1 MEQIVIIKADGT
13 KIPLFSRKNASC
25 VSKAAQKTALLS
37 EDIVSISLTSAVPLN
52 FGIGDHILLYGKPY
66 KLNQLPEPTKE
77 GERRYT
83 YDLKLEGLQY
93 DLIDAHY
100 HLPED
105 AYGETYYS
113 DLAGHLQVLMWNIN
127 RIFPGKWVLGEYPEN
142 TEYKNITNSGK
153 NCLQV
158 VQELCSNYGV
168 EFEITTDGKKYTLNF
183 KAKVGITHTFTL
195 KYGRGLGL
203 YKLQRKNVNN
213 SGIVTRLFVYGGT
226 ENLRSNY
233 GHTRLCLPGTTR
245 LTSYI
250 DDENAIALYG
260 VKEGEKVYD
269 IKPQRV
275 GTVTALGADV
285 ITFADNTMFDLNAKE
300 PDGKTTKYLI
310 GDTSAKIKFESGG
323 LAGYEFDMHSYDHAT
338 KTFVINKFQDENGTV
353 FPSETSAAFQIAV
366 GDKYS
371 ISDIRLPDEYIEK
384 AEEDLEEE
392 GSKYLPTVSQP
403 QVSYKLELT
412 EGFFIKMWGKDIE
425 TEVLHVGDFIK
436 VEDEQIGVN
445 KAVRITQIERDL
457 LKPHSYDITLS
468 DTVTKTTTVRVWN
481 ELQEIDEIIKI
492 NKLADPAKARRR
504 WKATQELLSMVF
516 DPEGDYYSEKI
527 KPLSIETQ
535 MLSVGAKS
543 TQFTLQNI
551 IFQPNYGG
559 DANTLYVS
567 NGTLVHYAIDPDGLK
582 YWALEGATFSGLTPA
597 AAFYIY
603 ARCPING
610 DTGNIIL
617 TEGART
623 VDGEAGYYNFL
634 IGVLNSVVTDAG
646 GKNPGRLV
654 SLTYGSSTINGR
666 FIRTGRIESSGGGKC
681 YFDLDNDE
689 IGGVIKFVKNDGTI
703 VNVTDVD
710 DKANEVK
717 DYINDTLPGILNE
730 MQSQLDGRIEQFFE
744 EYDPT
749 TSNAPAKNWNTT
761 QLKDEHLG
769 DLFYNTKT
777 GKVFRWVK
785 NGNTYSWQ
793 ELQDSEVAQALAL
806 ANDALKLAGTKRRI
820 FVSTPTTP
828 YDVGDLWVQG
838 STGDIMRC
846 RTARASGSYNA
857 ADWVKACKY
866 TDDSG
871 LTNFINNNFNPTV
884 NDLTNQI
891 DGKIESWFQTSD
903 PASAWTTTALKKKHV
918 GDMWY
923 SSTTK
928 LLKRYSSSY
937 AWVTIEDQKAI
948 DAYEAASKAQ
958 DTADGKRRVF
968 VSTPRP
974 PYDIGDLWLT
984 GGKTDGLLKRCI
996 RARTSGSYVA
1006 NDWVEAV
1013 YYDNTQTVID
1023 GGIVTAGTVQLAG
1036 NDQSIKAG
1044 ITGNGTAESSVRFW
1058 AGASYGNRTTAPY
1071 RVLQDGSFIATKGT
1085 ITGTIYANAGTIGGF
1100 AIASGRIGVASSSG
1114 ATSGSGFSL
1123 YGSFIK
1129 FSDSYRWA
1137 SIGTNVLPASTGVV
1151 GVGRFTN
1158 STPNS
1163 YGTNYGILINVS
1175 GAQQN
1180 IGIVSNGAIV
1190 CNSYVVD
1197 YGIAKLTPSI
1207 NNCLVPG
1214 DATKPTLFK
1223 LMPRFIYS
1231 NSGIG
1236 LPRRDSICTVLGISN
1251 TTAFAVRVVI
1261 ICDRTSTQ
1269 TGYVCGRNTF
1279 VKNSSGGNAMNSNYY
1294 PYMMDNNGNNN
1305 TNKWNMAK
1313 GDIREFLLV
1322 WDGSSGYYAYLL
1334 NIRE

>member
-1 MEQIVIIKADGT
+1 MEQIIIKKPDGT
-13 KIPLFSRKNASC
+13 EIPLFSRKNVSS
-25 VSKAAQKTALLS
+25 VSKANQKTALLS
-37 EDIVSISLTSAVPLN
+37 DDVVSITVSSALPLDLD
-52 FGIGDHILLYGKPY
+52 IGCVLILYGKPY
-66 KLNQLPEPTKE
+66 KLNQLPEPAKE

-83 YDLKLEGLQY
+83 YELRFEGLQY
-93 DLIDAHY
+93 DLIDVHY

-127 RIFPGKWVLGEYPEN
+127 RIFPGKWVLGTYPEN

-158 VQELCSNYGV
+158 AQELCRDYGV
-168 EFEITTDGKKYTLNF
+168 EFEITTDGTTYTLNI
-183 KAKVGITHTFTL
+183 KEKVGITHTFTL
-195 KYGRGLGL
+195 RYGRGKGL
-203 YKLQRKNVNN
+203 YRLERKNVNN
-213 SGIVTRLFVYGGT
+213 AGIVTRLYVYGGT
-226 ENLRSNY
+226 ENLGRNY

-250 DDENAIALYG
+250 EDEAAIALYG
-260 VKEGEKVYD
+260 VKEGEKTYD

-275 GTVTALGADV
+275 GTVTALGEDV
-285 ITFADNTMFDLNAKE
+285 ITFADSTMFDLNAKDT
-300 PDGKTTKYLI
+300 DGKSTKYLI
-310 GDTSAKIKFESGG
+310 DGTSAKIKFESGG
-323 LAGYEFDMHSYDHAT
+323 LAGYEFDLHSYDHAT
-338 KTFVINKFQDENGTV
+338 KTFVINKFQDENGSV

-371 ISDIRLPDEYIEK
+371 ISDIQLPDEYIDE
-384 AEEDLEEE
+384 AEEELEEE

-412 EGFFIKMWGKDIE
+412 EGFFTSLFGDEVE
-425 TEVLHVGDFIK
+425 TEILHVGDFIPI
-436 VEDEQIGVN
+436 EDAQIGVN

-468 DTVTKTTTVRVWN
+468 DTITKTTTVRVWN
-481 ELQEIDEIIKI
+481 ELQEINEVIQI

-504 WKATQELLSMVF
+504 WKATQELLNMVF

-551 IFQPNYGG
+551 TFQPNYGG
-559 DANTLYVS
+559 NANTLYVS
-567 NGTLVHYAIDPDGLK
+567 NGLLVHYAIDPDGLK
-582 YWALEGATFSGLTPA
+582 YWVLEGATYSGLTSGTA
-597 AAFYIY
+597 YYIY
-603 ARCPING
+603 AKCPTNG
-610 DTGNIIL
+610 TAGNIIL
-617 TEGART
+617 SETAKT
-623 VDGEAGYYNFL
+623 VDSEAGYYNFL
-634 IGVLNSVVTDAG
+634 IGVLNSVVTDEG

-666 FIRTGRIESSGGGKC
+666 FIRTGRIESNAGSC
-681 YFDLDNDE
+681 YFDLDNNE
-689 IGGVIKFVKNDGTI
+689 IGGVIKFVKNDGSTG
-703 VNVTDVD
+703 NVSDVD
-710 DKANEVK
+710 DKADEVK
-717 DYINDTLPGILNE
+717 DYINNTLPGILNE
-730 MQSQLDGRIEQFFE
+730 MQSQLDGQIEQFFY

-749 TSNAPAKNWNTT
+749 TSNAPAKDWTTT
-761 QLKDEHLG
+761 QLKEEHLG
-769 DLFYNTKT
+769 DLFYNTAT

-793 ELQDSEVAQALAL
+793 ELQNSEVAQALAL
-806 ANDALKLAGTKRRI
+806 ANDALALARTKRRI

-846 RTARASGSYNA
+846 RTARASGNYNA

-871 LTNFINNNFNPTV
+871 LTNFINNSFNPKVT
-884 NDLTNQI
+884 DLTNQI

-903 PASAWTTTALKKKHV
+903 PSSAWTTTALKKKHV

-937 AWVTIEDQKAI
+937 AWTTIEDQKAI

-968 VSTPRP
+968 VSTPKP

-996 RARTSGSYVA
+996 TARASGSYIA

-1013 YYDNTQTVID
+1013 YYDNTKTTID

-1044 ITGNGTAESSVRFW
+1044 ITGEGTADTSVRFW
-1058 AGASYGNRTTAPY
+1058 AGASKSNRATAPY
-1071 RVLQDGSFIATKGT
+1071 RVLQDGSFVATKGT

-1114 ATSGSGFSL
+1114 ATTGSGFSL
-1123 YGSFIK
+1123 YSSFIK

-1137 SIGTNVLPASTGVV
+1137 SIGTNVLPSSTGIV

-1158 STPNS
+1158 NTPNY

-1175 GAQQN
+1175 GANTN

-1190 CNSYVVD
+1190 SNSYIVD
-1197 YGIAKLTPSI
+1197 YGIAKLTPSS
-1207 NNCLVPG
+1207 NNCLIPG

-1251 TTAFAVRVVI
+1251 STAFAVRIVI

-1269 TGYVCGRNTF
+1269 TGYVCGRNQF
-1279 VKNSSGGNAMNSNYY
+1279 VKNSSGGNAMDSNYY
-1294 PYMMDNNGNNN
+1294 PYMLDNNGNNN
-1305 TNKWNMAK
+1305 MNKWNMAK

-1322 WDGSSGYYAYLL
+1322 WDGSSSYYAYVLAM
-1334 NIRE
+1334 RE

>member
-226 ENLRSNY
+226 ENLRRNY

-250 DDENAIALYG
+250 EDEAAIALYG
-260 VKEGEKVYD
+260 VKEGEKTYD

-285 ITFADNTMFDLNAKE
+285 ITFADSTMFDLNAKDA
-300 PDGKTTKYLI
+300 DGKSTKYLI
-310 GDTSAKIKFESGG
+310 DGTSAKIKFESGG
-323 LAGYEFDMHSYDHAT
+323 LAGYEFDLRSYDHAT
-338 KTFVINKFQDENGTV
+338 KTFVINKFQDENGSV
-353 FPSETSAAFQIAV
+353 FPSETSEAFQIAV
-366 GDKYS
+366 GNKYS
-371 ISDIRLPDEYIEK
+371 ISDIQLPDEYIDK
-384 AEEDLEEE
+384 AEEELEEE

-412 EGFFIKMWGKDIE
+412 EGFFTSLFGDEVE
-425 TEVLHVGDFIK
+425 TEILHVGDFIPIQ
-436 VEDEQIGVN
+436 DEQIGVN

-481 ELQEIDEIIKI
+481 ELQEINEVIQI

-504 WKATQELLSMVF
+504 WKATQELLNMVF

-551 IFQPNYGG
+551 TFQPNYGG
-559 DANTLYVS
+559 NANTLYVS
-567 NGTLVHYAIDPDGLK
+567 NGLLVHYAIDPDGLK
-582 YWALEGATFSGLTPA
+582 YWILEGATYSGLTSGTA
-597 AAFYIY
+597 YYIY
-603 ARCPING
+603 AKCPTNG
-610 DTGNIIL
+610 TAGNIIL
-617 TEGART
+617 SETAKT
-623 VDGEAGYYNFL
+623 VDSEAGYYNFL
-634 IGVLNSVVTDAG
+634 IGVLNSVVTDEG

-666 FIRTGRIESSGGGKC
+666 FIRTGRIESNAGSC
-681 YFDLDNDE
+681 YFDLDNNE
-689 IGGVIKFVKNDGTI
+689 IGGVIKFVKNDGSTG
-703 VNVTDVD
+703 NVSDVD
-710 DKANEVK
+710 DKADEVK
-717 DYINDTLPGILNE
+717 DYINNTLPGILNE
-730 MQSQLDGRIEQFFE
+730 MQSQLDGQIEQFFY

-749 TSNAPAKNWNTT
+749 TSNAPAKDWTTT
-761 QLKDEHLG
+761 QLKEEHLG
-769 DLFYNTKT
+769 DLFYNTAT

-846 RTARASGSYNA
+846 RTARTSGNYNA

-871 LTNFINNNFNPTV
+871 LTNFINTNFTPTV

-903 PASAWTTTALKKKHV
+903 PSSAWTTTALKKKHV

-928 LLKRYSSSY
+928 LLKRYNSSY
-937 AWVTIEDQKAI
+937 AWTTIEDQKAI

-984 GGKTDGLLKRCI
+984 GGKADGILKRCI
-996 RARTSGSYVA
+996 RARTSGSYIA

-1058 AGASYGNRTTAPY
+1058 AGASYGNRNTAPY
-1071 RVLQDGSFIATKGT
+1071 RVLQDGSFVATKGT

-1114 ATSGSGFSL
+1114 ATTGSGFSL
-1123 YGSFIK
+1123 YSSFIK

-1137 SIGTNVLPASTGVV
+1137 SIGTNVLPSSTGIV

-1158 STPNS
+1158 NTPNY

-1175 GAQQN
+1175 GANTN

-1190 CNSYVVD
+1190 SNSYIVD
-1197 YGIAKLTPSI
+1197 YGIAKLTPSS

-1251 TTAFAVRVVI
+1251 STAFAVRIVI

-1269 TGYVCGRNTF
+1269 TGYVCGRNRF
-1279 VKNSSGGNAMNSNYY
+1279 VKNSSGGNAMDSNYY
-1294 PYMMDNNGNNN
+1294 PYRMGNNAD
-1305 TNKWNMAK
+1305 TDMGKWNMAK

>member
-481 ELQEIDEIIKI
+481 ELQEIDEIIRI
-492 NKLADPAKARRR
+492 NNLADPAKARRR
-504 WKATQELLSMVF
+504 WKATQELLNMVF

-617 TEGART
+617 VEGART
-623 VDGEAGYYNFL
+623 VDVEAGYYNFL
-634 IGVLNSVVTDAG
+634 VGVLNSVVTDAG

-654 SLTYGSSTINGR
+654 SLTYGSSTVNGR

-717 DYINDTLPGILNE
+717 DYINNTLPGILNE
-730 MQSQLDGRIEQFFE
+730 MQSQLDGQIEQFFE

-761 QLKDEHLG
+761 QLKDEHLS

-828 YDVGDLWVQG
+828 YDVGDLW
-838 STGDIMRC
+838 
-846 RTARASGSYNA
+846 
-857 ADWVKACKY
+857 
-866 TDDSG
+866 
-871 LTNFINNNFNPTV
+871 
-884 NDLTNQI
+884 
-891 DGKIESWFQTSD
+891 
-903 PASAWTTTALKKKHV
+903 
-918 GDMWY
+918 
-923 SSTTK
+923 
-928 LLKRYSSSY
+928 
-937 AWVTIEDQKAI
+937 
-948 DAYEAASKAQ
+948 
-958 DTADGKRRVF
+958 
-968 VSTPRP
+968 
-974 PYDIGDLWLT
+974 LT
-984 GGKTDGLLKRCI
+984 GGKADGILKRCI
-996 RARTSGSYVA
+996 RARTSGSYIA

-1058 AGASYGNRTTAPY
+1058 AGASYGNRNTAPY
-1071 RVLQDGSFIATKGT
+1071 RVLQDGSFVATKGT

-1114 ATSGSGFSL
+1114 ATTGSGFSL
-1123 YGSFIK
+1123 YSSFIK

-1137 SIGTNVLPASTGVV
+1137 SIGTNVLPSSTGIV

-1158 STPNS
+1158 NTPNS
-1163 YGTNYGILINVS
+1163 FGTNYGILINVS
-1175 GAQQN
+1175 GANTN
-1180 IGIVSNGAIV
+1180 IGIISNGAIV
-1190 CNSYVVD
+1190 SNSYIVD
-1197 YGIAKLTPSI
+1197 YGIAKLTPSS

-1251 TTAFAVRVVI
+1251 STAFAVRIVI

-1269 TGYVCGRNTF
+1269 NGYIIGRNTTI
-1279 VKNSSGGNAMNSNYY
+1279 SGMNTNYY
-1294 PYMMDNNGNNN
+1294 PYLMDNNASNN
-1305 TNKWNMAK
+1305 TGKQGIGN
-1313 GDIREFLLV
+1313 GDIREYLLV
-1322 WDGSSGYYAYLL
+1322 WDGSSNYYAYLL
-1334 NIRE
+1334 NHRN

>member
-1 MEQIVIIKADGT
+1 MEQIIIKKPDGT
-13 KIPLFSRKNASC
+13 EIPLFSRKNVSS
-25 VSKAAQKTALLS
+25 VSKANQKTALLS
-37 EDIVSISLTSAVPLN
+37 DDVVSITVSSALPLDLD
-52 FGIGDHILLYGKPY
+52 IGCVLILYGKPY
-66 KLNQLPEPTKE
+66 KLNQLPEPAKE

-83 YDLKLEGLQY
+83 YELRFEGLQY
-93 DLIDAHY
+93 DLIDVHY

-127 RIFPGKWVLGEYPEN
+127 RIFPGKWVLGTYPEN

-158 VQELCSNYGV
+158 AQELCSDYGV
-168 EFEITTDGKKYTLNF
+168 EFEITTDGTTYTLNI
-183 KAKVGITHTFTL
+183 KEKVGITHTFTL
-195 KYGRGLGL
+195 RYGRGKGL
-203 YKLQRKNVNN
+203 YRLERKNVNN
-213 SGIVTRLFVYGGT
+213 AGIVTRLYVYGGT
-226 ENLRSNY
+226 ENLGRNY

-250 DDENAIALYG
+250 EDEAAIALYG
-260 VKEGEKVYD
+260 VKEGEKTYD

-285 ITFADNTMFDLNAKE
+285 ITFADSTMFDLNAKDA
-300 PDGKTTKYLI
+300 DGKSTKYLI
-310 GDTSAKIKFESGG
+310 DGTSAKIKFESGG
-323 LAGYEFDMHSYDHAT
+323 LAGYEFDLHSYDHAT
-338 KTFVINKFQDENGTV
+338 KTFVINKFQDENGSV
-353 FPSETSAAFQIAV
+353 FPSETSEAFQIAV
-366 GDKYS
+366 GNKYS

-412 EGFFIKMWGKDIE
+412 EGFFTSLFGDEVE
-425 TEVLHVGDFIK
+425 TEILHVGDFIPI
-436 VEDEQIGVN
+436 EDEQIGVN

-468 DTVTKTTTVRVWN
+468 DTITKTTTVRVWN
-481 ELQEIDEIIKI
+481 ELQEINEVIQI

-504 WKATQELLSMVF
+504 WKATQELLNMVF

-551 IFQPNYGG
+551 TFQPNYGG
-559 DANTLYVS
+559 NANTLYVS
-567 NGTLVHYAIDPDGLK
+567 NGLLVHYAIDPDGLK
-582 YWALEGATFSGLTPA
+582 YWVLESATYSGLTSGTA
-597 AAFYIY
+597 YYIY
-603 ARCPING
+603 AKCPTNG
-610 DTGNIIL
+610 TAGNIIL
-617 TEGART
+617 SETAKT
-623 VDGEAGYYNFL
+623 VDSEAGYYNFL
-634 IGVLNSVVTDAG
+634 IGVLNSVVTDEG

-666 FIRTGRIESSGGGKC
+666 FIRTGRIESNAGSC
-681 YFDLDNDE
+681 YFDLDNNE
-689 IGGVIKFVKNDGTI
+689 IGGVIKFVKNDGSTG
-703 VNVTDVD
+703 NVSDVD
-710 DKANEVK
+710 DKADEVK
-717 DYINDTLPGILNE
+717 DYINNTLPGILNE
-730 MQSQLDGRIEQFFE
+730 MQSQLDGQIEQFFYE
-744 EYDPT
+744 NDPT
-749 TSNAPAKNWNTT
+749 TSNAPAKDWTTT
-761 QLKDEHLG
+761 QLKEEHLG
-769 DLFYNTKT
+769 DLFYNTAT

-785 NGNTYSWQ
+785 NGNVYSWQ

-806 ANDALKLAGTKRRI
+806 ANDALALARTKRRI

-846 RTARASGSYNA
+846 RTARASGNYNA

-871 LTNFINNNFNPTV
+871 LTNFINNSFNPKVT
-884 NDLTNQI
+884 DLTNQI

-937 AWVTIEDQKAI
+937 AWTTIEDQKAI

-984 GGKTDGLLKRCI
+984 GGKADGILKRCI
-996 RARTSGSYVA
+996 RARTSGSYIA

-1058 AGASYGNRTTAPY
+1058 AGASYGNRNTAPY
-1071 RVLQDGSFIATKGT
+1071 RVLQDGSFVATKGT

-1114 ATSGSGFSL
+1114 ATTGSGFSL
-1123 YGSFIK
+1123 YSSFIK
-1129 FSDSYRWA
+1129 FSDSDRWA
-1137 SIGTNVLPASTGVV
+1137 SIGTNVLPSSTGIV

-1163 YGTNYGILINVS
+1163 YGTNYGILIKVS
-1175 GAQQN
+1175 GANTN

-1190 CNSYVVD
+1190 SNSYIVD
-1197 YGIAKLTPSI
+1197 YGIAKLTPSA
-1207 NNCLVPG
+1207 NNCIIPG

-1236 LPRRDSICTVLGISN
+1236 LPRRDSICTVLGINN

-1279 VKNSSGGNAMNSNYY
+1279 VKNSSGGDAMNSNYY

-1305 TNKWNMAK
+1305 TNKWNMAN

-1322 WDGSSGYYAYLL
+1322 WDGSSSYYAYCLSV
-1334 NIRE
+1334 RE

>member
-1 MEQIVIIKADGT
+1 MEQIIIKKPDGT
-13 KIPLFSRKNASC
+13 EIPLFSRKNVSS
-25 VSKAAQKTALLS
+25 VSKANQKTALLS
-37 EDIVSISLTSAVPLN
+37 DDVVSITVSSALPLDLD
-52 FGIGDHILLYGKPY
+52 IGCVLILYGKPY

-83 YDLKLEGLQY
+83 YELRFEGLQY
-93 DLIDAHY
+93 DLIDVHY

-127 RIFPGKWVLGEYPEN
+127 RIFPGKWVLGTYPEN

-158 VQELCSNYGV
+158 AQELCSDYGV
-168 EFEITTDGKKYTLNF
+168 EFEITTDGTTYTLNI
-183 KAKVGITHTFTL
+183 KEKVGITHTFTL
-195 KYGRGLGL
+195 RYGRGKGL
-203 YKLQRKNVNN
+203 YRLERKNVNN
-213 SGIVTRLFVYGGT
+213 AGIVTRLYVYGGT
-226 ENLRSNY
+226 ENLGRNY

-250 DDENAIALYG
+250 EDEAAIALYG
-260 VKEGEKVYD
+260 VKEGEKTYD

-285 ITFADNTMFDLNAKE
+285 ITFADSTMFDLNAKDV
-300 PDGKTTKYLI
+300 DGKSTKYLI
-310 GDTSAKIKFESGG
+310 DGTSAKIKFESGG
-323 LAGYEFDMHSYDHAT
+323 LAGYEFDLHSYDHAT
-338 KTFVINKFQDENGTV
+338 KTFVINKFQDENGSV

-371 ISDIRLPDEYIEK
+371 ISDIQLPDEYIDE
-384 AEEDLEEE
+384 AEEELEEE

-412 EGFFIKMWGKDIE
+412 EGFFTSLFGDEVE
-425 TEVLHVGDFIK
+425 TKILHVGDFIPI
-436 VEDEQIGVN
+436 EDEQIGVN

-468 DTVTKTTTVRVWN
+468 DTITKTTTVRVWN
-481 ELQEIDEIIKI
+481 ELQEINEVIQI

-504 WKATQELLSMVF
+504 WKATQELLNMVF

-551 IFQPNYGG
+551 TFQPNYGG
-559 DANTLYVS
+559 NANTLYVS
-567 NGTLVHYAIDPDGLK
+567 NGLLVHYAIDPDGLK
-582 YWALEGATFSGLTPA
+582 YWVLEGATYSGLTSGTA
-597 AAFYIY
+597 YYIY
-603 ARCPING
+603 AKCPTNG
-610 DTGNIIL
+610 TAGNIIL
-617 TEGART
+617 SETAKT
-623 VDGEAGYYNFL
+623 VDSEAGYYNFL
-634 IGVLNSVVTDAG
+634 IGVLNSVVTDEG

-666 FIRTGRIESSGGGKC
+666 FIRTGRIESNAGSC
-681 YFDLDNDE
+681 YFDLDNNE
-689 IGGVIKFVKNDGTI
+689 IGGVIKFVKNDGSTG
-703 VNVTDVD
+703 NVSDVD
-710 DKANEVK
+710 DKADEVK
-717 DYINDTLPGILNE
+717 DYINNTLPGILNE
-730 MQSQLDGRIEQFFE
+730 MQSQLDGQIEQFFYE
-744 EYDPT
+744 NDPT
-749 TSNAPAKNWNTT
+749 TSNAPAKDWTTT
-761 QLKDEHLG
+761 QLKEEHLG
-769 DLFYNTKT
+769 DLFYNTAT
-777 GKVFRWVK
+777 GTVFRWVK
-785 NGNTYSWQ
+785 NGNVYSWQ

-806 ANDALKLAGTKRRI
+806 ANDALALARTKRRI

-846 RTARASGSYNA
+846 RTARASGNYNA

-866 TDDSG
+866 TDDSR
-871 LTNFINNNFNPTV
+871 LTNFINNSFNPKVT
-884 NDLTNQI
+884 DLTNQI

-937 AWVTIEDQKAI
+937 AWTTIEDQKAI

-968 VSTPRP
+968 VSTPKP

-996 RARTSGSYVA
+996 TARASGSYVA

-1013 YYDNTQTVID
+1013 YYDNTKTTID

-1044 ITGNGTAESSVRFW
+1044 ITGEGTADTSVRFW
-1058 AGASYGNRTTAPY
+1058 AGASKSNRATAPY
-1071 RVLQDGSFIATKGT
+1071 RVLQDGSFVATKGT

-1114 ATSGSGFSL
+1114 ATTGSGFSL
-1123 YGSFIK
+1123 YSSFIK

-1137 SIGTNVLPASTGVV
+1137 SIGTNVLPFSTGII

-1158 STPNS
+1158 NTPHS
-1163 YGTNYGILINVS
+1163 FGTNYGILINVS
-1175 GAQQN
+1175 GANTN

-1190 CNSYVVD
+1190 CNSYAVD
-1197 YGIAKLTPSI
+1197 YGIAKLTPSV
-1207 NNCLVPG
+1207 NTCLIPG

-1231 NSGIG
+1231 NSGIV

-1251 TTAFAVRVVI
+1251 STAFAVRIVI

-1269 TGYVCGRNTF
+1269 TGYVCGRNQF
-1279 VKNSSGGNAMNSNYY
+1279 VKNSSGGNAMDSNYY
-1294 PYMMDNNGNNN
+1294 PYMLDNKGNNN
-1305 TNKWNMAK
+1305 MNKWNMAK

-1322 WDGSSGYYAYLL
+1322 WDGSSSYYAYVLAM
-1334 NIRE
+1334 RE

>member
-1 MEQIVIIKADGT
+1 
-13 KIPLFSRKNASC
+13 
-25 VSKAAQKTALLS
+25 
-37 EDIVSISLTSAVPLN
+37 
-52 FGIGDHILLYGKPY
+52 
-66 KLNQLPEPTKE
+66 
-77 GERRYT
+77 
-83 YDLKLEGLQY
+83 
-93 DLIDAHY
+93 
-100 HLPED
+100 
-105 AYGETYYS
+105 
-113 DLAGHLQVLMWNIN
+113 
-127 RIFPGKWVLGEYPEN
+127 
-142 TEYKNITNSGK
+142 
-153 NCLQV
+153 
-158 VQELCSNYGV
+158 
-168 EFEITTDGKKYTLNF
+168 
-183 KAKVGITHTFTL
+183 
-195 KYGRGLGL
+195 
-203 YKLQRKNVNN
+203 
-213 SGIVTRLFVYGGT
+213 
-226 ENLRSNY
+226 
-233 GHTRLCLPGTTR
+233 
-245 LTSYI
+245 
-250 DDENAIALYG
+250 
-260 VKEGEKVYD
+260 
-269 IKPQRV
+269 
-275 GTVTALGADV
+275 
-285 ITFADNTMFDLNAKE
+285 MFDLNAKE

-310 GDTSAKIKFESGG
+310 VDTSAKIKFESGG

-481 ELQEIDEIIKI
+481 ELQEIDEIIRI
-492 NKLADPAKARRR
+492 NNLADPAKARRR
-504 WKATQELLSMVF
+504 WKATQELLNMVF

-617 TEGART
+617 VEGART

-634 IGVLNSVVTDAG
+634 VGVLNSVVTDAG

-654 SLTYGSSTINGR
+654 SLTYGSSTVNGR

-717 DYINDTLPGILNE
+717 DYINNTLPGILNE
-730 MQSQLDGRIEQFFE
+730 MQSQLDGQIEQFFE

-846 RTARASGSYNA
+846 RTARSSGSYNA
-857 ADWVKACKY
+857 SDWVKACKY

-871 LTNFINNNFNPTV
+871 LTNFINNNFNPKV

-937 AWVTIEDQKAI
+937 AWTTIEDQKAI

-984 GGKTDGLLKRCI
+984 GGKADGILKRCI
-996 RARTSGSYVA
+996 RARTSGSYIA

-1058 AGASYGNRTTAPY
+1058 AGASYGNRNTAPY
-1071 RVLQDGSFIATKGT
+1071 RVLQDGSFVATKGT

-1114 ATSGSGFSL
+1114 ATTGSGFSL
-1123 YGSFIK
+1123 YSSFIK

-1137 SIGTNVLPASTGVV
+1137 SIGTNVLPSSTGIV

-1158 STPNS
+1158 NTPNPF
-1163 YGTNYGILINVS
+1163 GTNYGILINVS
-1175 GAQQN
+1175 GANTN

-1190 CNSYVVD
+1190 CNSYAVD
-1197 YGIAKLTPSI
+1197 YGIAKLTPSV
-1207 NNCLVPG
+1207 NTCLIPG
-1214 DATKPTLFK
+1214 DATKPTIFK

-1236 LPRRDSICTVLGISN
+1236 LPNRSSICTVLGISN
-1251 TTAFAVRVVI
+1251 TTAFAVRITI

-1269 TGYVCGRNTF
+1269 NGYIIGRNTTI
-1279 VKNSSGGNAMNSNYY
+1279 SGMNTNYY
-1294 PYMMDNNGNNN
+1294 PYLMDNNASNN
-1305 TNKWNMAK
+1305 TGKQEIGK
-1313 GDIREFLLV
+1313 GDIREYLLV
-1322 WDGSSGYYAYLL
+1322 WDGSSNYYAYLL
-1334 NIRE
+1334 NHRN

>member
-481 ELQEIDEIIKI
+481 ELQEIDEIIRI
-492 NKLADPAKARRR
+492 NNLADPAKARRR
-504 WKATQELLSMVF
+504 WKATQELLNMVF
-516 DPEGDYYSEKI
+516 DPEGDY
-527 KPLSIETQ
+527 
-535 MLSVGAKS
+535 
-543 TQFTLQNI
+543 
-551 IFQPNYGG
+551 
-559 DANTLYVS
+559 
-567 NGTLVHYAIDPDGLK
+567 
-582 YWALEGATFSGLTPA
+582 
-597 AAFYIY
+597 
-603 ARCPING
+603 
-610 DTGNIIL
+610 
-617 TEGART
+617 
-623 VDGEAGYYNFL
+623 
-634 IGVLNSVVTDAG
+634 
-646 GKNPGRLV
+646 
-654 SLTYGSSTINGR
+654 
-666 FIRTGRIESSGGGKC
+666 
-681 YFDLDNDE
+681 
-689 IGGVIKFVKNDGTI
+689 
-703 VNVTDVD
+703 
-710 DKANEVK
+710 
-717 DYINDTLPGILNE
+717 
-730 MQSQLDGRIEQFFE
+730 
-744 EYDPT
+744 
-749 TSNAPAKNWNTT
+749 
-761 QLKDEHLG
+761 
-769 DLFYNTKT
+769 
-777 GKVFRWVK
+777 
-785 NGNTYSWQ
+785 
-793 ELQDSEVAQALAL
+793 
-806 ANDALKLAGTKRRI
+806 
-820 FVSTPTTP
+820 
-828 YDVGDLWVQG
+828 
-838 STGDIMRC
+838 
-846 RTARASGSYNA
+846 TAR
-857 ADWVKACKY
+857 
-866 TDDSG
+866 
-871 LTNFINNNFNPTV
+871 
-884 NDLTNQI
+884 
-891 DGKIESWFQTSD
+891 
-903 PASAWTTTALKKKHV
+903 
-918 GDMWY
+918 
-923 SSTTK
+923 
-928 LLKRYSSSY
+928 R
-937 AWVTIEDQKAI
+937 
-948 DAYEAASKAQ
+948 
-958 DTADGKRRVF
+958 
-968 VSTPRP
+968 
-974 PYDIGDLWLT
+974 
-984 GGKTDGLLKRCI
+984 
-996 RARTSGSYVA
+996 
-1006 NDWVEAV
+1006 
-1013 YYDNTQTVID
+1013 
-1023 GGIVTAGTVQLAG
+1023 
-1036 NDQSIKAG
+1036 
-1044 ITGNGTAESSVRFW
+1044 
-1058 AGASYGNRTTAPY
+1058 
-1071 RVLQDGSFIATKGT
+1071 
-1085 ITGTIYANAGTIGGF
+1085 
-1100 AIASGRIGVASSSG
+1100 
-1114 ATSGSGFSL
+1114 
-1123 YGSFIK
+1123 
-1129 FSDSYRWA
+1129 
-1137 SIGTNVLPASTGVV
+1137 
-1151 GVGRFTN
+1151 
-1158 STPNS
+1158 
-1163 YGTNYGILINVS
+1163 
-1175 GAQQN
+1175 
-1180 IGIVSNGAIV
+1180 
-1190 CNSYVVD
+1190 
-1197 YGIAKLTPSI
+1197 
-1207 NNCLVPG
+1207 
-1214 DATKPTLFK
+1214 
-1223 LMPRFIYS
+1223 
-1231 NSGIG
+1231 
-1236 LPRRDSICTVLGISN
+1236 
-1251 TTAFAVRVVI
+1251 
-1261 ICDRTSTQ
+1261 
-1269 TGYVCGRNTF
+1269 
-1279 VKNSSGGNAMNSNYY
+1279 
-1294 PYMMDNNGNNN
+1294 
-1305 TNKWNMAK
+1305 
-1313 GDIREFLLV
+1313 
-1322 WDGSSGYYAYLL
+1322 
-1334 NIRE
+1334 

>member
-1 MEQIVIIKADGT
+1 MEQIIIKKPDGT
-13 KIPLFSRKNASC
+13 EIPLFSRKNVSS
-25 VSKAAQKTALLS
+25 VSKANQKTALLS
-37 EDIVSISLTSAVPLN
+37 DDVVSITVSSALPLDLD
-52 FGIGDHILLYGKPY
+52 IGCVLVLYGKPY
-66 KLNQLPEPTKE
+66 KLNQLPEPAKE

-83 YDLKLEGLQY
+83 YELRFEGLQY
-93 DLIDAHY
+93 DLIDVHY

-127 RIFPGKWVLGEYPEN
+127 RIFPGKWVLGTYPEN

-158 VQELCSNYGV
+158 AQELCSDYGV
-168 EFEITTDGKKYTLNF
+168 EFEITTDGTTYTLNF
-183 KAKVGITHTFTL
+183 KEKVGITHTFTL
-195 KYGRGLGL
+195 RYGRGKGL
-203 YKLQRKNVNN
+203 YRLERKNVNN
-213 SGIVTRLFVYGGT
+213 AGIVTRLYVYGGT
-226 ENLRSNY
+226 ENLGRNY

-250 DDENAIALYG
+250 EDEAAIALYG
-260 VKEGEKVYD
+260 VKEGEKTYD

-285 ITFADNTMFDLNAKE
+285 ITFADSTMFDLNAKAS
-300 PDGKTTKYLI
+300 DGKSTKYLI
-310 GDTSAKIKFESGG
+310 DGTSAKIKFESGG
-323 LAGYEFDMHSYDHAT
+323 LAGYEFDLHSYDHAT
-338 KTFVINKFQDENGTV
+338 KTFVINKFQDENGSV

-371 ISDIRLPDEYIEK
+371 ISDIQLPDEYIEE

-412 EGFFIKMWGKDIE
+412 EGFFTSLFGDEVE
-425 TEVLHVGDFIK
+425 TEILHVGDFIPI
-436 VEDEQIGVN
+436 EDAQIGVN

-468 DTVTKTTTVRVWN
+468 DTITKTTTVRVWN
-481 ELQEIDEIIKI
+481 ELQEINEVIHI

-504 WKATQELLSMVF
+504 WKATQELLNMVF

-551 IFQPNYGG
+551 TFQPNYGG
-559 DANTLYVS
+559 NANSLYVS
-567 NGTLVHYAIDPDGLK
+567 NGLLVHYAIDPDGLK
-582 YWALEGATFSGLTPA
+582 YWVLEGATYSGLASGTA
-597 AAFYIY
+597 YYIY
-603 ARCPING
+603 AKCPTNG
-610 DTGNIIL
+610 TAGSIIL
-617 TEGART
+617 SETAKT
-623 VDGEAGYYNFL
+623 VDSEAGYYNFL
-634 IGVLNSVVTDAG
+634 IGVLNSVVTDEG

-666 FIRTGRIESSGGGKC
+666 FIRTGRIESNAGSC
-681 YFDLDNDE
+681 YFDLDNNE
-689 IGGVIKFVKNDGTI
+689 IGGVIKFVKNDGSTGS
-703 VNVTDVD
+703 VSDVD
-710 DKANEVK
+710 DKTNEVK
-717 DYINDTLPGILNE
+717 DYINNTLPGILNE
-730 MQSQLDGRIEQFFE
+730 IQSQLDGQIEQFFY

-749 TSNAPAKNWNTT
+749 TSNVPAKDWTTT

-769 DLFYNTKT
+769 DLFYNTAT

-838 STGDIMRC
+838 TTGDIMRC
-846 RTARASGSYNA
+846 KTARTSGSYNA
-857 ADWVKACKY
+857 SDWVKACKY

-871 LTNFINNNFNPTV
+871 LTNFINNNFTPTV

-937 AWVTIEDQKAI
+937 AWTPIEDQKAI

-968 VSTPRP
+968 VSTPKP

-996 RARTSGSYVA
+996 TARASGSYVA

-1013 YYDNTQTVID
+1013 YYDNTKTTID

-1044 ITGNGTAESSVRFW
+1044 ITGEGTADTSVRFW
-1058 AGASYGNRTTAPY
+1058 AGASKSNRATAPY
-1071 RVLQDGSFIATKGT
+1071 RVLQDGSFVATKGT

-1100 AIASGRIGVASSSG
+1100 EIASGRIGVASSSG

-1123 YGSFIK
+1123 YSSFIK

-1137 SIGTNVLPASTGVV
+1137 SIGTNVLPSLTGIV

-1175 GAQQN
+1175 GANTN

-1190 CNSYVVD
+1190 CNSYAVD
-1197 YGIAKLTPSI
+1197 YGIAKLTPSV
-1207 NNCLVPG
+1207 NTCLIPG
-1214 DATKPTLFK
+1214 DATKPTIFK

-1236 LPRRDSICTVLGISN
+1236 LPTRSSICTVLGISN
-1251 TTAFAVRVVI
+1251 TTAFAVRITI

-1269 TGYVCGRNTF
+1269 NGYIIGRNTTI
-1279 VKNSSGGNAMNSNYY
+1279 SGMNTSYY
-1294 PYMMDNNGNNN
+1294 PYLMDNNASNN
-1305 TNKWNMAK
+1305 TGKQGIGK
-1313 GDIREFLLV
+1313 GDIREYLLV
-1322 WDGSSGYYAYLL
+1322 WDGSSNYYAYLL
-1334 NIRE
+1334 NHRN

>member
-1 MEQIVIIKADGT
+1 MEQIIIKKPDGT
-13 KIPLFSRKNASC
+13 EIPLFSRKNVSS
-25 VSKAAQKTALLS
+25 VSKANQKTALLS
-37 EDIVSISLTSAVPLN
+37 DDVVSITVSSALPLDLD
-52 FGIGDHILLYGKPY
+52 IGCVLILYGKPY
-66 KLNQLPEPTKE
+66 KLNQLPEPAKE

-83 YDLKLEGLQY
+83 YELRFEGLQY
-93 DLIDAHY
+93 DLIDVHY

-127 RIFPGKWVLGEYPEN
+127 RIFPGKWVLGTYPEN

-158 VQELCSNYGV
+158 AQELCSDYGV
-168 EFEITTDGKKYTLNF
+168 EFEITTDGTTYTLNI
-183 KAKVGITHTFTL
+183 KEKVGITHTFTL
-195 KYGRGLGL
+195 RYGRGKGL
-203 YKLQRKNVNN
+203 YRLERKNVNN
-213 SGIVTRLFVYGGT
+213 AGIVTRLYIYGGT
-226 ENLRSNY
+226 ENLGRNY

-250 DDENAIALYG
+250 EDEAAIALYG
-260 VKEGEKVYD
+260 VKEGEKTYD

-285 ITFADNTMFDLNAKE
+285 ITFADSTMFDLNAKDA
-300 PDGKTTKYLI
+300 DGKSTKYLI
-310 GDTSAKIKFESGG
+310 DGTSAKIKFESGG
-323 LAGYEFDMHSYDHAT
+323 LAGYEFDLHSYDHAT
-338 KTFVINKFQDENGTV
+338 KTFVINKFKDENGSV

-371 ISDIRLPDEYIEK
+371 ISDIQLPDEYIDE
-384 AEEDLEEE
+384 AEEELEEE

-412 EGFFIKMWGKDIE
+412 EGFFTSLFGDEVE
-425 TEVLHVGDFIK
+425 TEILHVGDFIPI
-436 VEDEQIGVN
+436 EDEQIGVN

-468 DTVTKTTTVRVWN
+468 DTITKTTTVRVWN
-481 ELQEIDEIIKI
+481 ELQEINEVIQI

-504 WKATQELLSMVF
+504 WKATQELLNMVF

-551 IFQPNYGG
+551 TFQPNYGG
-559 DANTLYVS
+559 NANTMYVS
-567 NGTLVHYAIDPDGLK
+567 NGLLVHYAIDPDGLK
-582 YWALEGATFSGLTPA
+582 YWVLEGATYSGLTSGTA
-597 AAFYIY
+597 YYIY
-603 ARCPING
+603 AKCPTNG
-610 DTGNIIL
+610 TAGNIIL
-617 TEGART
+617 SETAKT
-623 VDGEAGYYNFL
+623 VDSEAGYYNFL
-634 IGVLNSVVTDAG
+634 IGVLNSVVTDEG

-666 FIRTGRIESSGGGKC
+666 FIRTGRIESNARSC
-681 YFDLDNDE
+681 YFDLDNNE
-689 IGGVIKFVKNDGTI
+689 IGGVIKFVKNDGSTG
-703 VNVTDVD
+703 NVSDVD
-710 DKANEVK
+710 DKADEVK
-717 DYINDTLPGILNE
+717 DYINNTLPGILNE
-730 MQSQLDGRIEQFFE
+730 MQSQLDGQIEQFFYE
-744 EYDPT
+744 NDPT
-749 TSNAPAKNWNTT
+749 TSNAPAKDWTTT
-761 QLKDEHLG
+761 QLKEEHLG
-769 DLFYNTKT
+769 DLFYNTAT

-785 NGNTYSWQ
+785 NGNVYSWQ

-806 ANDALKLAGTKRRI
+806 ANDALALARTKRRI

-828 YDVGDLWVQG
+828 YDVGDLW
-838 STGDIMRC
+838 
-846 RTARASGSYNA
+846 
-857 ADWVKACKY
+857 
-866 TDDSG
+866 
-871 LTNFINNNFNPTV
+871 
-884 NDLTNQI
+884 
-891 DGKIESWFQTSD
+891 
-903 PASAWTTTALKKKHV
+903 
-918 GDMWY
+918 
-923 SSTTK
+923 
-928 LLKRYSSSY
+928 
-937 AWVTIEDQKAI
+937 
-948 DAYEAASKAQ
+948 
-958 DTADGKRRVF
+958 
-968 VSTPRP
+968 
-974 PYDIGDLWLT
+974 LT
-984 GGKTDGLLKRCI
+984 GGKADGILKRCI
-996 RARTSGSYVA
+996 TARASGSYVA

-1013 YYDNTQTVID
+1013 YYDNTKTTID

-1044 ITGNGTAESSVRFW
+1044 ITGEGTADTSVRFW
-1058 AGASYGNRTTAPY
+1058 AGASKSNMDTAPF
-1071 RVLQDGSFIATKGT
+1071 RVLQDGSFVATKGT

-1114 ATSGSGFSL
+1114 ATTGSGFSL
-1123 YGSFIK
+1123 YSSFIK

-1137 SIGTNVLPASTGVV
+1137 SIGTNVLPSSTGIV

-1158 STPNS
+1158 NTPNS
-1163 YGTNYGILINVS
+1163 FGTNYGILINVS
-1175 GAQQN
+1175 GANTN

-1190 CNSYVVD
+1190 SNSYIVD
-1197 YGIAKLTPSI
+1197 YGIAKLTPSS

-1251 TTAFAVRVVI
+1251 STAFAVRIVI

-1269 TGYVCGRNTF
+1269 AGYVCGRNQF
-1279 VKNSSGGNAMNSNYY
+1279 VKNSSGGNAMDSNYY
-1294 PYMMDNNGNNN
+1294 PYRMGNNAD
-1305 TNKWNMAK
+1305 TDMGKWNMAK

>member
-1 MEQIVIIKADGT
+1 MEQIIIKKPDGT
-13 KIPLFSRKNASC
+13 EIPLFSRKNVSS
-25 VSKAAQKTALLS
+25 VSKANQKTALLS
-37 EDIVSISLTSAVPLN
+37 DDVVSITVSSALPLDLD
-52 FGIGDHILLYGKPY
+52 IGCVLILYGKPY
-66 KLNQLPEPTKE
+66 KLNQLPEPAKE

-83 YDLKLEGLQY
+83 YELRFEGLQY
-93 DLIDAHY
+93 DLIDVHY

-113 DLAGHLQVLMWNIN
+113 DLAGHLQVLMCNIN
-127 RIFPGKWVLGEYPEN
+127 RIFPGKWVLGTYPEN

-158 VQELCSNYGV
+158 AQELCSDYGV
-168 EFEITTDGKKYTLNF
+168 EFEITTDGTTYTLNI
-183 KAKVGITHTFTL
+183 KEKVGITHTFTL
-195 KYGRGLGL
+195 RYGRGKGL
-203 YKLQRKNVNN
+203 YRLERKNVNN
-213 SGIVTRLFVYGGT
+213 AGIVTRLYVYGGT
-226 ENLRSNY
+226 ENLGRNY

-250 DDENAIALYG
+250 EDEAAIALYG
-260 VKEGEKVYD
+260 VKEGEKTYD

-285 ITFADNTMFDLNAKE
+285 ITFADSTMFDLNAKDA
-300 PDGKTTKYLI
+300 DGKSTKYLI
-310 GDTSAKIKFESGG
+310 DGTSAKIKFESGG
-323 LAGYEFDMHSYDHAT
+323 LAGYEFDLHSYDHAT
-338 KTFVINKFQDENGTV
+338 KTFVINKFQDENGSV

-371 ISDIRLPDEYIEK
+371 ISDIQLPDEYIDE
-384 AEEDLEEE
+384 AEEELEEE

-412 EGFFIKMWGKDIE
+412 EGFFTSLFGDEVE
-425 TEVLHVGDFIK
+425 TEILHVGDFIPI
-436 VEDEQIGVN
+436 EDEQIGVN

-468 DTVTKTTTVRVWN
+468 DTITKTTTVRVWN
-481 ELQEIDEIIKI
+481 ELQEINEVIQI

-504 WKATQELLSMVF
+504 WKETQELLNMVF

-551 IFQPNYGG
+551 TFQPNYGG
-559 DANTLYVS
+559 NANTLYVS
-567 NGTLVHYAIDPDGLK
+567 NGLLVHYAIDPDGLK
-582 YWALEGATFSGLTPA
+582 YWVLEGATYSGLTSGTA
-597 AAFYIY
+597 YYIY
-603 ARCPING
+603 AKCPTNG
-610 DTGNIIL
+610 TAGNIIL
-617 TEGART
+617 SETAKT
-623 VDGEAGYYNFL
+623 VDSEAGYYNFL
-634 IGVLNSVVTDAG
+634 IGVLNSVVTDEG

-666 FIRTGRIESSGGGKC
+666 FIRTGRIESNAGSC
-681 YFDLDNDE
+681 YFDLDNNE
-689 IGGVIKFVKNDGTI
+689 IGGVIKFVKNDGSTG
-703 VNVTDVD
+703 NVSDVD
-710 DKANEVK
+710 DKADEVK
-717 DYINDTLPGILNE
+717 DYINNTLPGILNE
-730 MQSQLDGRIEQFFE
+730 MQSQLDGQIEQFFYE
-744 EYDPT
+744 NDPT
-749 TSNAPAKNWNTT
+749 TSNAPAKDWTTT
-761 QLKDEHLG
+761 QLKEEHLG
-769 DLFYNTKT
+769 DLFYNTAT

-785 NGNTYSWQ
+785 KGNVYSWQ

-806 ANDALKLAGTKRRI
+806 ANDALALARTKRRI

-846 RTARASGSYNA
+846 RTARASGNYNA
-857 ADWVKACKY
+857 ADWEKACKY
-866 TDDSG
+866 TDDSR
-871 LTNFINNNFNPTV
+871 LTNFINNSFNPKVT
-884 NDLTNQI
+884 DLTNQI

-937 AWVTIEDQKAI
+937 AWTTIEDQKAI

-968 VSTPRP
+968 VSTPKP

-996 RARTSGSYVA
+996 TARASGSYVA

-1013 YYDNTQTVID
+1013 YYDNTKTTID

-1044 ITGNGTAESSVRFW
+1044 ITGEGTADTSVRFW
-1058 AGASYGNRTTAPY
+1058 AGASKSNRATAPY
-1071 RVLQDGSFIATKGT
+1071 RVLQDGSFVATKGT

-1114 ATSGSGFSL
+1114 ATTGSGFSL
-1123 YGSFIK
+1123 YSSFIK

-1137 SIGTNVLPASTGVV
+1137 SIGTNVLPFSTGIL

-1158 STPNS
+1158 NTPHS
-1163 YGTNYGILINVS
+1163 FGTNYGILINVS
-1175 GAQQN
+1175 GANTN

-1190 CNSYVVD
+1190 CNSYAVD
-1197 YGIAKLTPSI
+1197 YGIAKLTPSV
-1207 NNCLVPG
+1207 NTCLIPG

-1231 NSGIG
+1231 NSGIV

-1251 TTAFAVRVVI
+1251 STAFAVRIVI
-1261 ICDRTSTQ
+1261 ICDRTSTK
-1269 TGYVCGRNTF
+1269 TGYVCGRNQF
-1279 VKNSSGGNAMNSNYY
+1279 VKNSSGGNAMDSNYY
-1294 PYMMDNNGNNN
+1294 PYMLDNKGNNN
-1305 TNKWNMAK
+1305 MNKWNMAK

-1322 WDGSSGYYAYLL
+1322 WDGSSSYYAYVLAM
-1334 NIRE
+1334 RE